1 MVSAMKA
8 RGFTLI
14 ELMVV
19 MTIIAILLT
28 LVAPRYFNHVDR
40 AKEAALKQTLAT
52 TRDAIDKFHGD
63 IGVYP
68 ETLDALV
75 SRRYLRSLP
84 VDPITDSSET
94 WVLLPPPPAQGG
106 GGIWDLHS
114 GAEGEGADG
123 KPYAQW

>member
-1 MVSAMKA
+1 MKA

-52 TRDAIDKFHGD
+52 TRDAIDKFHAD
-63 IGVYP
+63 TSTYP
-68 ETLDALV
+68 ENLDQLV
-75 SRRYLRSLP
+75 SRRYLRTLP
-84 VDPITDSSET
+84 IDPLTDSADT
-94 WVLLPPPPAQGG
+94 WVLLPPPPAQGAS
-106 GGIWDLHS
+106 GIWDIHS
-114 GAEGEGADG
+114 GADGEGADG
-123 KPYAQW
+123 KPYAEW